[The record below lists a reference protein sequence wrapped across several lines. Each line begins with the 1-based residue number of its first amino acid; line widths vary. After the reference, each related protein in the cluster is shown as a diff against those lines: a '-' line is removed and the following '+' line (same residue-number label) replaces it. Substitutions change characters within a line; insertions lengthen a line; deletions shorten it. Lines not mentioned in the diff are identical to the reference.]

1 MAIKQNDETAGR
13 GTELGL
19 GANGDNIQGI
29 MFTVLNLDL
38 GGIQKAASNS
48 ETWEATH

>member
-1 MAIKQNDETAGR
+1 MVMKQNDETAGR
-13 GTELGL
+13 GTELRL
-19 GANGDNIQGI
+19 GGNGDNIQVM

-48 ETWEATH
+48 ETWETIL